1 MLGFGVG
8 KIVPLDNWGGPLA
21 NPLPDLRVDG
31 VEGRA
36 VVDDIVETLVN
47 TSEWTDKKNAIW
59 KELQLDKK
67 MMDRIRKLIIGQETE
82 EDLKKDGFRHLKCP
96 SWILVEGD

>member
-47 TSEWTDKKNAIW
+47 TSEWTDKKNAI
-59 KELQLDKK
+59 
-67 MMDRIRKLIIGQETE
+67 
-82 EDLKKDGFRHLKCP
+82 
-96 SWILVEGD
+96 